1 MEITVSRTEGEVP
14 VTILRLDSELDA
26 LTTDQAQKQAELEI
40 DQGAQNLLLDMSG
53 VPFMSSSGV
62 RMIYAL
68 FHKLH
73 PLSSSEEDLE
83 RAKQMREGAYTAP
96 HLKIL
101 GPTMQVLNVMKMVGI
116 DSYIDIFDDEDE
128 AVAAFATT
136 TAADNR
142 KR

>member
-14 VTILRLDSELDA
+14 VTILRLDGELDA
-26 LTTDQAQKQAELEI
+26 LTTEQAQKQAELEI
-40 DQGAQNLLLDMSG
+40 DMGAQNILLDMSG

-68 FHKLH
+68 FNMLH

-83 RAKQMREGAYTAP
+83 RAKQMREGVYAAP

-101 GPTMQVLNVMKMVGI
+101 SPTKQVLNVMKMVGI
-116 DSYIDIFDDEDE
+116 DSYIDIFDDEDD

>member
-1 MEITVSRTEGEVP
+1 MEITVSRTEGVVP
-14 VTILRLDSELDA
+14 VTILRLDCNLDA
-26 LTTDQAQKQAELEI
+26 ITTDQAQKQAELEI

-68 FHKLH
+68 FNMLH

-83 RAKQMREGAYTAP
+83 RAKQMREDAYTAP

-101 GPTMQVLNVMKMVGI
+101 SPTKQVLNVMKMVGI

-128 AVAAFATT
+128 AVAAFAIT

>member
-14 VTILRLDSELDA
+14 VTILRLDCELDA

-40 DQGAQNLLLDMSG
+40 DQGAQNLLLDLSG

-68 FHKLH
+68 FNKLH
-73 PLSSSEEDLE
+73 PLSSSKEDLE
-83 RAKQMREGAYTAP
+83 RAKQMREDSYTAP

-101 GPTMQVLNVMKMVGI
+101 SPT
-116 DSYIDIFDDEDE
+116 
-128 AVAAFATT
+128 
-136 TAADNR
+136 
-142 KR
+142 